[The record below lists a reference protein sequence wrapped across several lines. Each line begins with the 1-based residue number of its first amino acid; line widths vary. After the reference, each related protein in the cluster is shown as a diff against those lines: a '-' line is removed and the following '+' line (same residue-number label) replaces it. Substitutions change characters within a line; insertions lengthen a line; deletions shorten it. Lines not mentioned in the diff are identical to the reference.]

1 MGGLT
6 SGDDSDYSKYW
17 VDWFLSSKGN
27 EYFCEVDE
35 DYIADKFN
43 LTGLNTEVQHYQAA
57 MDLLNGTTG
66 TGQGITCRGAF
77 ARTCERD

>member
-66 TGQGITCRGAF
+66 PRSPNANPGVRV
-77 ARTCERD
+77 RV